1 MDPDFAGAWGMKS
14 ALLLVPLALTAGT
27 LAACGS
33 DGAPVA
39 IDRIRCEA
47 LGVNDSYHYSSHTA
61 FVVSGIAGTAT
72 PNPVDLPPFSVA
84 WDVEADLVEGGE
96 RRQATVKI
104 SDAGSQ
110 SETTVI
116 EVGTDSWNNFGPGT
130 DFAKREDGT
139 SLPFPP
145 NETCQA
151 LVADLDLAS
160 MTGAP
165 EKVNGISSMKYEI
178 DALPSAALADVPSI
192 GPGADAV
199 TVIKEYSGMVWVA
212 SDGYISKLD
221 LSGTGDYEGGRRAM
235 NVELAYEYSDING
248 VDIEIVAPVPR

>member
-1 MDPDFAGAWGMKS
+1 MMKS
-14 ALLLVPLALTAGT
+14 PLVTSLSFVVIA

-39 IDRIRCEA
+39 VDRISCEA
-47 LGVNDSYHYSSHTA
+47 LGANDSYHYSSHTA
-61 FVVSGIAGTAT
+61 FVVSDTAGTAT
-72 PNPVDLPPFSVA
+72 PNPADLPPFSVA

-110 SETTVI
+110 TETTVI

-145 NETCQA
+145 DETCQA
-151 LVADLDLAS
+151 LVAELDLAS

-165 EKVNGISSMKYEI
+165 DKVNGIGSLKYEVE
-178 DALPSAALADVPSI
+178 ALPSRLV
-192 GPGADAV
+192 
-199 TVIKEYSGMVWVA
+199 
-212 SDGYISKLD
+212 
-221 LSGTGDYEGGRRAM
+221 
-235 NVELAYEYSDING
+235 
-248 VDIEIVAPVPR
+248 